1 MGHSQPGAEGVQS
14 FAADVP
20 LLTQL
25 PSMGE
30 ESRRRG
36 GWGGFVGFPEQ
47 QFRLMKQGL
56 QQQKEATQTQLW
68 KWVCC

>member
-1 MGHSQPGAEGVQS
+1 MGHSQLRAEGVQS

>member
-56 QQQKEATQTQLW
+56 Q
-68 KWVCC
+68 

>member
-1 MGHSQPGAEGVQS
+1 MQT

-30 ESRRRG
+30 ESGG
-36 GWGGFVGFPEQ
+36 GWVGFVGVPEQ
-47 QFRLMKQGL
+47 QFGLMKQGL
-56 QQQKEATQTQLW
+56 QQQKEPIQTLLW
-68 KWVCC
+68 NWVCC